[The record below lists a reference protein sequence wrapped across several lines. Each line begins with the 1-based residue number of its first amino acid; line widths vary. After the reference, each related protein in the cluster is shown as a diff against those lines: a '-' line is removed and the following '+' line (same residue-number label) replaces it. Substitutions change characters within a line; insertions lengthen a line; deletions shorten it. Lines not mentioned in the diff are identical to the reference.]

1 MSLWSFAAC
10 WQWADRDKS
19 LDRWKLTR
27 CDYPPQLEFTV
38 HQSRQPRGLG
48 LADSVVARDSIF
60 FMIQWLAGGGKKK
73 KKSQMFFKY
82 VVILNHF
89 FYWDSDSQ
97 ILIKCR
103 SLRGIITST
112 YALTPSLNTYLDYHL
127 TFYGFL
133 SSSCLPSCLSDRLL
147 PSPHAACS
155 GPETNSKTT
164 EWATGEMEDG
174 TEQRERERHGKRVC
188 VKNHILSAECHLEVE
203 R

>member
-1 MSLWSFAAC
+1 MEADTLWLSPAARI
-10 WQWADRDKS
+10 DRPSIQTTKRTGAS
-19 LDRWKLTR
+19 RLSGCPRLDFFYDSMTR
-27 CDYPPQLEFTV
+27 
-38 HQSRQPRGLG
+38 R
-48 LADSVVARDSIF
+48 
-60 FMIQWLAGGGKKK
+60 GKKK
-73 KKSQMFFKY
+73 KKKSNVFQ
-82 VVILNHF
+82 ICCHTESLF

>member
-19 LDRWKLTR
+19 LDRWRLTR
-27 CDYPPQLEFTV
+27 CDYPPLLELTV

-60 FMIQWLAGGGKKK
+60 YDSMTCRRKKK
-73 KKSQMFFKY
+73 VSNVFQIWCHTESLFF
-82 VVILNHF
+82 NC
-89 FYWDSDSQ
+89 DSDSQ
-97 ILIKCR
+97 IFIKCR

-133 SSSCLPSCLSDRLL
+133 SSSCLPSWLSHRLL

-174 TEQRERERHGKRVC
+174 TEQRERERYGKRVC

>member
-1 MSLWSFAAC
+1 MLWLSPAARI
-10 WQWADRDKS
+10 DRPSIQTTKRTGAS
-19 LDRWKLTR
+19 RLSGCPRLD
-27 CDYPPQLEFTV
+27 
-38 HQSRQPRGLG
+38 
-48 LADSVVARDSIF
+48 
-60 FMIQWLAGGGKKK
+60 
-73 KKSQMFFKY
+73 
-82 VVILNHF
+82 F
-89 FYWDSDSQ
+89 FYDSMTRRGEKKVSNVFQICCHTESLFYCDSDSQ
-97 ILIKCR
+97 ILIKCC

-133 SSSCLPSCLSDRLL
+133 SSSCLPSCLSHRLL